1 MALKN
6 VWENTDIE
14 FIWTVLLVEGLGC
27 MRVAKWFADTQQLW
41 AS

>member
-6 VWENTDIE
+6 VWENIDIE
-14 FIWTVLLVEGLGC
+14 FIWTVLLLRDGC
-27 MRVAKWFADTQQLW
+27 MKLAKWFADTQQLW